1 MKKFSSALVFASMIF
16 ATGGAFAQDAV
27 GNGMPQPKTKAP
39 TVQECTDRMAAKS
52 DAPKDAAAKKMD
64 KTCARVIAKDA
75 KKKKAAAT

>member
-1 MKKFSSALVFASMIF
+1 MKKFSTALVLASALF

-39 TVQECTDRMAAKS
+39 TVQECTDRAAAKS

-64 KTCARVIAKDA
+64 KTCAKVLAKDA
-75 KKKKAAAT
+75 KKKAAAK